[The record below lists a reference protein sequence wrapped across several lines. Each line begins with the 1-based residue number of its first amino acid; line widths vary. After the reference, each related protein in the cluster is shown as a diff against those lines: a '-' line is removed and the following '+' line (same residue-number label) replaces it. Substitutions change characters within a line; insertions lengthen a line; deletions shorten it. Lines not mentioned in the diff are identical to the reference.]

1 MEETD
6 KDPLKKEIY
15 DTLHRWYINSFYF
28 LISIGLD
35 IMNSGVDNMVCFTHQ
50 KYNLIDAIYEILKG
64 KDVIVLMPTGGIVLV
79 NTQ

>member
-64 KDVIVLMPTGGIVLV
+64 KDVIVLMPTGGTVLV
-79 NTQ
+79 ITQ

>member
-6 KDPLKKEIY
+6 KDPLKTEIY
-15 DTLHRWYINSFYF
+15 DTLHRWYIYLFYF
-28 LISIGLD
+28 LISIGLV
-35 IMNSGVDNMVCFTHQ
+35 IMNSGVNNMVCFTHQ

>member
-1 MEETD
+1 MEQTD
-6 KDPLKKEIY
+6 KDPLKTEIY
-15 DTLHRWYINSFYF
+15 DTLNRWYIYLFYF
-28 LISIGLD
+28 LISIGLV
-35 IMNSGVDNMVCFTHQ
+35 IMNSGVNNMVCFTCQ

>member
-50 KYNLIDAIYEILKG
+50 MYNLIDAIYEILKG

>member
-50 KYNLIDAIYEILKG
+50 KCNLIDAIYEILKG

>member
-15 DTLHRWYINSFYF
+15 DTLHRWYIYLFYF